1 MPMST
6 SGDAPPPLDGTSAPA
21 APLRCFLVED
31 NALIRENLIATLQ
44 ELLALEIVGTA
55 ADEQSAIDWME
66 ARRGDC
72 DLIIIDILLKTGTGF
87 AVLNR
92 AKTLLP
98 AAKCVVLTNFAT
110 PEIRRRCRD
119 LGADAFFDKSAELE
133 QLIEYCAGLS

>member
-6 SGDAPPPLDGTSAPA
+6 SGDAPPPLAGTSAPA

-44 ELLALEIVGTA
+44 ELLTVEIVGTA

-87 AVLNR
+87 AVLSR

>member
-1 MPMST
+1 MST
-6 SGDAPPPLDGTSAPA
+6 SGDAPPPLDGTSVPT

-44 ELLALEIVGTA
+44 ELLAVEIVGTA

-66 ARRGDC
+66 ARHGDC

-87 AVLNR
+87 AVLSH

>member
-1 MPMST
+1 MST
-6 SGDAPPPLDGTSAPA
+6 SGDAPPALSGTSAPA
-21 APLRCFLVED
+21 TPLRCFLVED

-44 ELLALEIVGTA
+44 ELLAVKIVGSA

-66 ARRGDC
+66 SGSHDC

-87 AVLNR
+87 AVLSR

-110 PEIRRRCRD
+110 PEIRRPCRD

>member
-1 MPMST
+1 MST
-6 SGDAPPPLDGTSAPA
+6 SGDAPPPLDGTSVPA

-44 ELLALEIVGTA
+44 ELLVVEIVGFA
-55 ADEQSAIDWME
+55 VDEKSAIDWID
-66 ARRGDC
+66 ASGRDC

-87 AVLNR
+87 AVLSR

>member
-1 MPMST
+1 MST
-6 SGDAPPPLDGTSAPA
+6 SGDAPPPLDGTSVPA

-44 ELLALEIVGTA
+44 ELLAVEIVSTA
-55 ADEQSAIDWME
+55 ADEQSAIEWME

-87 AVLNR
+87 AVLSR